1 MPMPEPTAAALSD
14 CLRAPTGV
22 DEITDVQ
29 AWMARWVPLATRG
42 LPPMALALRGGHAA
56 DRLGWAF
63 AAGYQAALRALVP
76 TLPAD
81 ALAAFCVTEEGG
93 NRPRD
98 IRTTLAP
105 LPGGGYTLNGA
116 KRWTTLGP
124 QGAILLVTARLG
136 GADDEARPRLKV
148 ARVRTGQPG
157 VVVTPMP
164 PTPFVPEVPHA
175 RVALTDVAITE
186 DDLLPG
192 DGYTRCVKPFR
203 TLEDLYVAAAVLAWL
218 AGTAHRRGWPQ
229 DFREGLAGALAL
241 LAALDDEPP
250 DAPATHL
257 ALAGA
262 LQWATE
268 LHRQAD
274 ALWARAPDDPAAQR
288 WQRDRPLMNVAATAR
303 RLRAERAWEAF
314 DGPAATH

>member
-1 MPMPEPTAAALSD
+1 MPMPEPTATALSD
-14 CLRAPTGV
+14 CLRAPAGA
-22 DEITDVQ
+22 DEIADVQ

-56 DRLGWAF
+56 DRTGWAF

-98 IRTTLAP
+98 IHTTVTPAP
-105 LPGGGYTLNGA
+105 NGGYVLTGA

-124 QGAILLVTARLG
+124 QGAILLVTARL
-136 GADDEARPRLKV
+136 AASDDGDGARPRLKV

-157 VVVTPMP
+157 VVIHPMP

-175 RVALTDVAITE
+175 RVSLADVAITE
-186 DDLLPG
+186 DDLLPC
-192 DGYTRCVKPFR
+192 DGHTRYVKPFR
-203 TLEDLYVAAAVLAWL
+203 TIEDLFVAAAVLAWL
-218 AGTAHRRGWPQ
+218 AGTACQRGWPQ
-229 DFREGLAGALAL
+229 EFREGLAGALTL
-241 LAALDDEPP
+241 LAALADEAP

-262 LQWATE
+262 LQWAAE

-274 ALWARAPDDPAAQR
+274 ALWTRTPDDPAARR

-303 RLRAERAWEAF
+303 RLRAQRAWERLP
-314 DGPAATH
+314 G

>member
-14 CLRAPTGV
+14 CLRTPT
-22 DEITDVQ
+22 DAAEIPDVQ
-29 AWMARWVPLATRG
+29 AWMAQWVPLATRG
-42 LPPMALALRGGHAA
+42 LPPMALALRGGLAA

-76 TLPAD
+76 ALPAD
-81 ALAAFCVTEEGG
+81 ALAAFCVTEEAG

-98 IRTTLAP
+98 IRSTLSPA
-105 LPGGGYTLNGA
+105 PGGGYRLNGA

-136 GADDEARPRLKV
+136 QSPADRPNLKV

-157 VVVTPMP
+157 VSIVAMP

-175 RVALTDVAITE
+175 QVALADVAIA
-186 DDLLPG
+186 DADLLPG
-192 DGYTRCVKPFR
+192 DGYARCVKPFR
-203 TLEDLYVAAAVLAWL
+203 TLEDLFVAAAVLAWL
-218 AGTAHRRGWPQ
+218 AGTSRQRGWPNE
-229 DFREGLAGALAL
+229 FREGLAGALAL
-241 LAALDDEPP
+241 LAALAEQPAG
-250 DAPATHL
+250 APETHI

-262 LQWATE
+262 LRWAAE

-274 ALWARAPDDPAAQR
+274 ALWARTPDDPATHR
-288 WQRDRPLMNVAATAR
+288 WQRDRPLMNVAARAR
-303 RLRAERAWEAF
+303 ELRAQRAWEALATA
-314 DGPAATH
+314 PAG